1 MHQRERIKTLA
12 IGGWGRY
19 NGCTI
24 QIDYSPYGSTIR
36 RD

>member
-12 IGGWGRY
+12 IGGWGLY

-24 QIDYSPYGSTIR
+24 QIDYAI
-36 RD
+36 

>member
-1 MHQRERIKTLA
+1 MHQRERIKTLD

-24 QIDYSPYGSTIR
+24 QIDYAI
-36 RD
+36 